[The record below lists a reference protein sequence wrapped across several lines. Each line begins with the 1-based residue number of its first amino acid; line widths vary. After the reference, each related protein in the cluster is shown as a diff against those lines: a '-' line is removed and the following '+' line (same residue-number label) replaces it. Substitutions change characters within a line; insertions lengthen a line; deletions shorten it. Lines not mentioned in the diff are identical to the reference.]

1 MRLWINLALL
11 ASFVLAGKLIFN
23 SNKKN
28 FVVFTCVWVRLSGV
42 LTLFCVCVHKKWC
55 EIQYIHRQIYMYIY
69 MRNYLCIQCKM
80 AAMYRVPSLIRRF
93 FVQFTAQSRL
103 DGIPII

>member
-1 MRLWINLALL
+1 MCVG
-11 ASFVLAGKLIFN
+11 ASKRRFDAVVCVLK
-23 SNKKN
+23 
-28 FVVFTCVWVRLSGV
+28 SGV
-42 LTLFCVCVHKKWC
+42 RYST
-55 EIQYIHRQIYMYIY
+55 YIDKYIYMYTRNIY